1 MVILIDVL
9 QKAADFGRSLGA
21 TYTELRGESLNRSSI
36 QYEDGRV
43 RSISQRIEEGA
54 AIRVLAGGAWGFV
67 SSSDLS
73 LDALKASVKDAYSL
87 AARAGQARR
96 EPITLAKL
104 PAAHETVKLKFVRSP
119 ADVKPAEK
127 IAYAE
132 RLWHEAQRLDKRM
145 SAITVR
151 VRDSVG
157 KKYIATSDGTQ
168 LEINLGHVHVWT
180 WLTAKEGAKLTG
192 ARDECGSTVQGWEY
206 FDEVQPAPMVA
217 QRLVARVQKQLT
229 GVKPKAGTFACVLG
243 PEVVGTLAH
252 EALGHL
258 SEADLT
264 LQSAFAGKMGQQ
276 VAPKGVNMI
285 DDGTLAGAFGT
296 EKYDDEGARTSR
308 VELIKD
314 GVLKGLLTD
323 REYAQRMNAPV
334 SGNAR
339 AEDYR
344 VVPLI
349 RMRNTFFER
358 GDRPDDEL
366 FEDIDFG
373 YYCLSVAGGQAQT
386 NASFQVGIQE
396 AFEIVKGEVSRPVT
410 NVSISGIATD
420 ALMKIEGIGKE
431 KFALDQGRC
440 GKGQE
445 ALVGSG
451 GPLIHFAKGPIAFGG
466 KEQSKE

>member
-1 MVILIDVL
+1 VVLLIDVL
-9 QKAADFGRSLGA
+9 QKVADHGKSLGA
-21 TYTELRGESLNRSSI
+21 TYVELRAESINRSSI

-43 RSISQRIEEGA
+43 RSISQRVEEGA

-67 SSSDLS
+67 TSSDLS
-73 LDALKASVKDAYSL
+73 LDALKISVKDAYSL

-96 EPITLAKL
+96 DPIRLAQL
-104 PAAHETVKLKFVRSP
+104 RPVQDTVKLRFARSP
-119 ADVKPAEK
+119 AEVNPQEK

-132 RLWHEAQRLDKRM
+132 KLWQEARRLDNRM

-151 VRDSVG
+151 LRDCVG
-157 KKYIATSDGTQ
+157 KKYIATSEGTQ
-168 LEINLGHVHVWT
+168 LEINLGHVHLWS
-180 WLTAKEGAKLTG
+180 WLTGKEGAKLTG

-206 FDEVQPAPMVA
+206 YDDVQPPSSVA
-217 QRLVARVQKQLT
+217 ERLVARVQKQLE
-229 GVKPKAGTFACVLG
+229 GVKPKPGTFACVFG

-276 VAPKGVNMI
+276 VAPKGVNMV

-308 VELIKD
+308 VVLIKD
-314 GVLKGLLTD
+314 GVLSGLLAD
-323 REYAQRMNAPV
+323 REYAQRMGLPV

-344 VVPLI
+344 VIPLI

-358 GDRPDDEL
+358 GDRADDEL

-373 YYCLSVAGGQAQT
+373 YYCLSVAGGQAQM

-396 AFEIVKGEVSRPVT
+396 AFEIVDGEVGRPVT

-420 ALMKIEGIGKE
+420 ALMKIEAIGKE

-451 GPLIHFAKGPIAFGG
+451 GPLIHFGKGPIAFGG
-466 KEQSKE
+466 KE

>member
-1 MVILIDVL
+1 VVTLLDVL
-9 QKAADFGRSLGA
+9 QKAADYGRGLGA
-21 TYTELRGESLNRSSI
+21 TYAELRAESLNRSNV

-43 RSISQRIEEGA
+43 RSIIQRIEEGA

-73 LDALKASVKDAYSL
+73 LSALKTSVKDAYSL

-96 EPITLAKL
+96 EPIKLADL
-104 PAAHETVKLKFVRSP
+104 HPAHDTVKLRFARSP
-119 ADVKPAEK
+119 AEVNPREK
-127 IAYAE
+127 IAYAQK
-132 RLWHEAQRLDKRM
+132 LWEEAQRLDKRM

-151 VRDSVG
+151 LRDCVG
-157 KKYIATSDGTQ
+157 KKYLATSEGTQ
-168 LEINLGHVHVWT
+168 LEVNLGHVHLWS
-180 WLTAKEGAKLTG
+180 WLTGKEGTKLTG

-206 FDEVQPAPMVA
+206 YDEVQPAPKVA
-217 QRLVARVQKQLT
+217 ERLVMRVRQQLE
-229 GVKPKAGTFACVLG
+229 GVKPKPGTFACVLG

-264 LQSAFAGKMGQQ
+264 LQSAFAGKLGQQ

-285 DDGTLAGAFGT
+285 DDGTLPGAFGT
-296 EKYDDEGARTSR
+296 EKYDDEGARASR

-314 GVLKGLLTD
+314 GVLSGLLTD
-323 REYAQRMNAPV
+323 REYAQRMGIPV

-344 VVPLI
+344 VIPLI

-358 GDRPDDEL
+358 GDRADDEL

-396 AFEIVKGEVSRPVT
+396 AFEIVKGQVGRPVT

-420 ALMKIEGIGKE
+420 ALMKIEAIGKD

-451 GPLIHFAKGPIAFGG
+451 GPLIHFGKGPIAFGG
-466 KEQSKE
+466 TK